1 MVRELLDRRLRNIL
15 IRQLPIIL
23 VSFVTGAIAIYY
35 LGFWLGVFLNAIA
48 WGTAVF
54 LAKIYVART
63 FRYSDPFRDDR
74 YLVYFVLAL
83 IGRYK

>member
-1 MVRELLDRRLRNIL
+1 M
-15 IRQLPIIL
+15 
-23 VSFVTGAIAIYY
+23 
-35 LGFWLGVFLNAIA
+35 NAIA

-63 FRYSDPFRDDR
+63 FRNSDPFRDDR

>member
-1 MVRELLDRRLRNIL
+1 MDRALRNIL

-23 VSFVTGAIAIYY
+23 VSLITGAIAIYY
-35 LGFWLGVFLNAIA
+35 LGFWLGVIVNAIA

-63 FRYSDPFRDDR
+63 FRNSDPFRDDR